1 MIQYNLK
8 CECGKIFDS
17 WFSSS
22 SEFDLLGKKKLLKCI
37 YCNSSAVSKSV
48 MAPNLTNKSNNNKSN
63 KVSKKTKLEKDITT
77 QLMHIRKY
85 IEKNCE
91 NVGKNFSREARNI
104 HYDKK
109 SSKGIYTSIS
119 SIMIVVDFGGFSI
132 SVPIEISTTFT
143 NLFR

>member
-17 WFSSS
+17 WFLSS
-22 SEFDLLGKKKLLKCI
+22 SEFDLLGKKNLLKCI
-37 YCNSSAVSKSV
+37 YCNSSAISKSV

-109 SSKGIYTSIS
+109 SSKGIYGKATPEETSELIEEG
-119 SIMIVVDFGGFSI
+119 IDVATIPWVDKL
-132 SVPIEISTTFT
+132 E
-143 NLFR
+143 N

>member
-1 MIQYNLK
+1 MIKYNLI
-8 CECGKIFDS
+8 CECGQTFES

-22 SEFDLLGKKKLLKCI
+22 TEYDSLKKKKLINCI
-37 YCNSSAVSKSV
+37 YCHNTAVQKSV
-48 MAPNLTNKSNNNKSN
+48 MSPNLSSKSN
-63 KVSKKTKLEKDITT
+63 KAIKKTKLEKKIKK
-77 QLMHIRKY
+77 QLLDFRKY

-119 SIMIVVDFGGFSI
+119 SIMIVVDFGGFLI

-143 NLFR
+143 SLFR